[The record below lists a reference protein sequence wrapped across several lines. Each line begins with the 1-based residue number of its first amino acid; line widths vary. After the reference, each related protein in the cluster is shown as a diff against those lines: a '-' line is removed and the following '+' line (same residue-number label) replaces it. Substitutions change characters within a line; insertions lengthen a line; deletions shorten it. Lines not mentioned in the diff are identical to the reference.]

1 MKHGAGRWL
10 VLGGKGRLGAALVRA
25 AQGFGV
31 EVVALGRLECD
42 IQSPRRV
49 AQALADV
56 SPHVIFNCAAWT
68 AVDLA
73 EESRHEA
80 WRVNAVGPAVI
91 ADAAA
96 HLLNTPRV
104 IHVSTDYVFSGKG
117 IFGRPITE
125 GMRPDPLSSYGRS
138 KLAGENALRAIA
150 PDGSLVVRTS
160 WLYGQQGDDF
170 VGQVRQLALSASTAE
185 VVDDQWGSPTLVD
198 DLAQRLCQ
206 IAIAYPRMSE
216 RPEVLHV
223 ANSGYTSR
231 FGLAQAIY
239 RLSGADSSL
248 VKPRKSVVGND
259 VAVRPIWSAL
269 ASARLN
275 DIGVPPLGDWQEA
288 LARAL
293 QP

>member
-1 MKHGAGRWL
+1 MTHGAGCWL
-10 VLGGKGRLGAALVRA
+10 VFGGKGILGAALVRA

-31 EVVALGRLECD
+31 DVVALGRSECD

-49 AQALADV
+49 AQALSEV
-56 SPHVIFNCAAWT
+56 SPRVIFNCAAWT

-96 HLLNTPRV
+96 HVLNTPRV

-125 GMRPDPLSSYGRS
+125 DMRPDPLSSYGRS
-138 KLAGENALRAIA
+138 KLAGENAFRAIA

-185 VVDDQWGSPTLVD
+185 VVDDQWGSPTFVD

-231 FGLAQAIY
+231 YGLAQAVY
-239 RLSGADSSL
+239 QLSGADPSL
-248 VKPRKSVVGND
+248 VRRKTSGVGRGF
-259 VAVRPIWSAL
+259 AVRPTWSAL
-269 ASARLN
+269 GSARLT
-275 DIGVPPLGDWQEA
+275 DLGVPPLSDWQEA
-288 LARAL
+288 LVRAL